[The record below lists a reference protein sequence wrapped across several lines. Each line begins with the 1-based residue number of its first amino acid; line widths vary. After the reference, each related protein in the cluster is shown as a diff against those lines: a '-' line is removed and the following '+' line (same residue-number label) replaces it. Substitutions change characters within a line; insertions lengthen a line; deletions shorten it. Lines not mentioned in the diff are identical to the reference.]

1 MTTLNLNNI
10 NDDLIEL
17 NRDTFKGGFNN
28 KQMGFN
34 IPSKQQR
41 ASQNNFMS
49 DDVLFNKNKISS
61 DVISMSSRSSSRASS
76 VNGDYDKSAYMKNMK
91 TIYKNKGGSGGGGS
105 IVSSKKSR
113 YDEESQAS
121 EASGSGGSSGGR
133 GGDRGGGGGRKG
145 SGGGASKS
153 DKYKKGSRYDDD
165 DEDDED
171 DDDGDEY
178 EDDDDEGDEDDDEE
192 GDDDEDDEGDEG
204 DEDDDGEAGSH
215 RKGGKTR
222 HLSAKEIILN
232 EINEKREIIYQL
244 DRLESKGFKIPFKF
258 NMNSDLEEMRT
269 EYNRLIREKELDG
282 SVRFQQKMLMAFIS
296 GTEYMNSRYDPFAI
310 KLDGWSEQVN
320 ENIND
325 YDDIFEEL
333 HYKYK
338 ASGKKMAPELRLFV
352 GLSGSAFMFHLTSR
366 MFKEQPM
373 PNVENVLKSD
383 PELMKQ
389 FQQAAAKQYMM
400 GNTGNNYGQVPNAM
414 NAPQMSAPQ
423 MNNYGSGGGSGDS
436 SGGIFNMVSSLFST
450 LNSGGGMPAMPSMP
464 SMTATTASPNN
475 IRQSPNITELRHKP
489 SADIENI
496 INNVHNNISMDNN
509 DNNIETL
516 SVSDEEITSIIED
529 TADIKILRGVGRP
542 RKNTRTLN
550 I

>member
-17 NRDTFKGGFNN
+17 NRDTFKN

-34 IPSKQQR
+34 IPNRQQR
-41 ASQNNFMS
+41 VNQNNFS

-61 DVISMSSRSSSRASS
+61 DVISMSSRSSSRSSSRASS
-76 VNGDYDKSAYMKNMK
+76 VNGDYDKSAYMKNMNN
-91 TIYKNKGGSGGGGS
+91 IYKAKG
-105 IVSSKKSR
+105 SSKISK
-113 YDEESQAS
+113 YKEESDESSVAS
-121 EASGSGGSSGGR
+121 SSSNRKSGSGNHKSQ
-133 GGDRGGGGGRKG
+133 
-145 SGGGASKS
+145 SKYNKR
-153 DKYKKGSRYDDD
+153 DEDEDDD
-165 DEDDED
+165 DGEDDED
-171 DDDGDEY
+171 DDDEEY
-178 EDDDDEGDEDDDEE
+178 DEDGEGEE
-192 GDDDEDDEGDEG
+192 
-204 DEDDDGEAGSH
+204 DDGEDGEDGSEY
-215 RKGGKTR
+215 GGDYKKQSKNR
-222 HLSAKEIILN
+222 HLSAKEIIMNELN
-232 EINEKREIIYQL
+232 EKKEIIYQL
-244 DRLESKGFKIPFKF
+244 DRLESKGFKVPFKF
-258 NMNSDLEEMRT
+258 NMNSDLEEMRS

-338 ASGKKMAPELRLFV
+338 ATGKKMAPELRLFI

-389 FQQAAAKQYMM
+389 FQQAATKQYVM
-400 GNTGNNYGQVPNAM
+400 GNNYPSASAAQQNIP
-414 NAPQMSAPQ
+414 MS
-423 MNNYGSGGGSGDS
+423 NNYNSNSGGGSDS
-436 SGGIFNMVSSLFST
+436 SAGLFGMVSSLFST
-450 LNSGGGMPAMPSMP
+450 LNSPVSNMSMP
-464 SMTATTASPNN
+464 SMSMSAPPNN
-475 IRQSPNITELRHKP
+475 ANMRQSPNITELRHKP
-489 SADIENI
+489 AADIENI
-496 INNVHNNISMDNN
+496 INNVHNNISMDHN

>member
-10 NDDLIEL
+10 NDDLIEI
-17 NRDTFKGGFNN
+17 NRDTFSN
-28 KQMGFN
+28 KQMSFN

-41 ASQNNFMS
+41 ANQNNFMS
-49 DDVLFNKNKISS
+49 EDVLFNKNKISN
-61 DVISMSSRSSSRASS
+61 DVISMSSRSSSRSSSRASS
-76 VNGDYDKSAYMKNMK
+76 VNGDYDKSAYMKNMNN
-91 TIYKNKGGSGGGGS
+91 IYKNKGMASGAGGGIKKMRSKYDEDSESSSVVSSSINKKSGSGGGGS
-105 IVSSKKSR
+105 GIGSGSNKHKKQSR
-113 YDEESQAS
+113 YE
-121 EASGSGGSSGGR
+121 
-133 GGDRGGGGGRKG
+133 
-145 SGGGASKS
+145 
-153 DKYKKGSRYDDD
+153 DDD

-171 DDDGDEY
+171 DDGE
-178 EDDDDEGDEDDDEE
+178 
-192 GDDDEDDEGDEG
+192 DDEDDEGEY
-204 DEDDDGEAGSH
+204 EEDDGEEGEEDEDGEEGEDGEDGDYK
-215 RKGGKTR
+215 RGGKTR
-222 HLSAKEIILN
+222 HLTAKEIIMN
-232 EINEKREIIYQL
+232 ELNEKREIIYQL
-244 DRLESKGFKIPFKF
+244 DRMESKGFKIPFKF

-269 EYNRLIREKELDG
+269 EYNRLVREKELDG

-338 ASGKKMAPELRLFV
+338 ATGKKMAPELRLFIS
-352 GLSGSAFMFHLTSR
+352 LSGSAFMFHLTSR
-366 MFKEQPM
+366 MFKDQPL

-400 GNTGNNYGQVPNAM
+400 GNTGGNYNQMPPPMSAMPQMASQNVPINNYSNP
-414 NAPQMSAPQ
+414 MSS
-423 MNNYGSGGGSGDS
+423 MGMGDSGGLFG
-436 SGGIFNMVSSLFST
+436 MVSSLFST
-450 LNSGGGMPAMPSMP
+450 LNTPQSSMSMP
-464 SMTATTASPNN
+464 QMSPQSNN
-475 IRQSPNITELRHKP
+475 ANMRQSPNITELRQKP

-496 INNVHNNISMDNN
+496 INNVHNNISIDNN

>member
-1 MTTLNLNNI
+1 
-10 NDDLIEL
+10 
-17 NRDTFKGGFNN
+17 
-28 KQMGFN
+28 MGFN
-34 IPSKQQR
+34 IPSKNQR
-41 ASQNNFMS
+41 ANQNNFMS
-49 DDVLFNKNKISS
+49 EDVLFNKNKISS

-91 TIYKNKGGSGGGGS
+91 NIYKNKSGSSERSGVGERGGSSRKSRFEEESEASDASAS
-105 IVSSKKSR
+105 IVSSSKSAR
-113 YDEESQAS
+113 KTGNGNGNGNG
-121 EASGSGGSSGGR
+121 SGSG
-133 GGDRGGGGGRKG
+133 
-145 SGGGASKS
+145 
-153 DKYKKGSRYDDD
+153 DKYKKGKRYEEDDEDDYEDDD
-165 DEDDED
+165 GDDDEDDDGEDDED
-171 DDDGDEY
+171 DDGEEY
-178 EDDDDEGDEDDDEE
+178 DDEE
-192 GDDDEDDEGDEG
+192 DEE
-204 DEDDDGEAGSH
+204 DEDDDGASGR
-215 RKGGKTR
+215 RKGGKPTR
-222 HLSAKEIILN
+222 HLSAKEIIMN

-258 NMNSDLEEMRT
+258 NMNSDIEEMRT

-352 GLSGSAFMFHLTSR
+352 SLSGSAFMFHLTSR

-400 GNTGNNYGQVPNAM
+400 GNTGNTGNNYGQVPNAA
-414 NAPQMSAPQ
+414 NAAASAASNIPQMSAPP
-423 MNNYGSGGGSGDS
+423 MSNYGGGGGDS

-450 LNSGGGMPAMPSMP
+450 LNSGGSMQSLPSLPSMAPMSAMPAM
-464 SMTATTASPNN
+464 ASPNN

-496 INNVHNNISMDNN
+496 INNVHNNISIDNT

>member
-10 NDDLIEL
+10 NDDLIEI
-17 NRDTFKGGFNN
+17 NRDTFKN

-34 IPSKQQR
+34 IPNKQQR

-61 DVISMSSRSSSRASS
+61 DVISMSSRSSSRSSSRASS
-76 VNGDYDKSAYMKNMK
+76 VNGDYDKSAYMKNMNN
-91 TIYKNKGGSGGGGS
+91 IYKNKGSGAGAS
-105 IVSSKKSR
+105 STRPKSKYDEDSETTSVVSSKKYKKPSK
-113 YDEESQAS
+113 YEEES
-121 EASGSGGSSGGR
+121 E
-133 GGDRGGGGGRKG
+133 
-145 SGGGASKS
+145 
-153 DKYKKGSRYDDD
+153 
-165 DEDDED
+165 EE
-171 DDDGDEY
+171 
-178 EDDDDEGDEDDDEE
+178 EDDDEE
-192 GDDDEDDEGDEG
+192 GDDDEEDGEEYEDGDEEDEDEDEGSGSSEG
-204 DEDDDGEAGSH
+204 SGGGSGG
-215 RKGGKTR
+215 RRGGSGNGGKSR
-222 HLSAKEIILN
+222 HLSAKEIIMN
-232 EINEKREIIYQL
+232 ELNEKREIIYQL
-244 DRLESKGFKIPFKF
+244 DRLESKGFKVPFKF
-258 NMNSDLEEMRT
+258 NMNSDIEEMRT
-269 EYNRLIREKELDG
+269 EYNRLVREKELDG

-338 ASGKKMAPELRLFV
+338 ATGKKMAPELRLFIA
-352 GLSGSAFMFHLTSR
+352 LSGSAFMFHLTSR

-373 PNVENVLKSD
+373 PNVENVLNSN

-400 GNTGNNYGQVPNAM
+400 GNTGNNYNQSAAAAAAAQNIPINNGYSNP
-414 NAPQMSAPQ
+414 MS
-423 MNNYGSGGGSGDS
+423 GSGDS
-436 SGGIFNMVSSLFST
+436 SGSGGGLFGMVSSLFST
-450 LNSGGGMPAMPSMP
+450 LNTPQHPQHPLQSMP
-464 SMTATTASPNN
+464 QSMPPSNN
-475 IRQSPNITELRHKP
+475 NTRQSPNITELRQKP
-489 SADIENI
+489 AVDIENI
-496 INNVHNNISMDNN
+496 INNVHNNISIDNN

>member
-17 NRDTFKGGFNN
+17 NRDTFKN

-34 IPSKQQR
+34 IPNKQNR
-41 ASQNNFMS
+41 VSQNSFMN
-49 DDVLFNKNKISS
+49 DNTLFNRNKISD
-61 DVISMSSRSSSRASS
+61 DVISMSSRSSSRSSSRASS
-76 VNGDYDKSAYMKNMK
+76 VNGDYDKSAYMKNMNN
-91 TIYKNKGGSGGGGS
+91 IYKGKSSSKISKYKEESDESSVVSSSSNQKAGSGKS
-105 IVSSKKSR
+105 QQVSNKYKAQSK
-113 YDEESQAS
+113 YEEDEE
-121 EASGSGGSSGGR
+121 
-133 GGDRGGGGGRKG
+133 
-145 SGGGASKS
+145 
-153 DKYKKGSRYDDD
+153 DDD
-165 DEDDED
+165 DEDGE
-171 DDDGDEY
+171 
-178 EDDDDEGDEDDDEE
+178 DDEE
-192 GDDDEDDEGDEG
+192 EEDGEDGE
-204 DEDDDGEAGSH
+204 EDDDGEDGGSEYDGDYK
-215 RKGGKTR
+215 RGTKNR
-222 HLSAKEIILN
+222 HLTAKEIIMNELN
-232 EINEKREIIYQL
+232 EKKEIIYQL
-244 DRLESKGFKIPFKF
+244 DRLESKGFKVPFKF
-258 NMNSDLEEMRT
+258 NMNSDLEEMRA

-325 YDDIFEEL
+325 FDDIFEEL

-338 ASGKKMAPELRLFV
+338 ATGKKMAPELRLFIS
-352 GLSGSAFMFHLTSR
+352 LSGSAFMFHLTSR

-389 FQQAAAKQYMM
+389 FQQAAAKQYVM
-400 GNTGNNYGQVPNAM
+400 GNNYPSASSAQQQHQNIP
-414 NAPQMSAPQ
+414 MS
-423 MNNYGSGGGSGDS
+423 NSYNSNSGGGGDS
-436 SGGIFNMVSSLFST
+436 SSGLFGMVSSLFNT
-450 LNSGGGMPAMPSMP
+450 LNSPVSNMSMP
-464 SMTATTASPNN
+464 SMSVPSNN
-475 IRQSPNITELRHKP
+475 ANMRQSPNITELRHKP

-496 INNVHNNISMDNN
+496 INNVHNNISMEHN

>member
-10 NDDLIEL
+10 NDDLIEI
-17 NRDTFKGGFNN
+17 NRDTFNSKA
-28 KQMGFN
+28 MSFN

-49 DDVLFNKNKISS
+49 DDVLFNKNKISN

-76 VNGDYDKSAYMKNMK
+76 VNGDYDKGAYMKNMK
-91 TIYKNKGGSGGGGS
+91 NIYKNKKKSKYDDDSDGSS
-105 IVSSKKSR
+105 IVSSSSNHKKPSNGGTNYKKQAR
-113 YDEESQAS
+113 YEADEADEADEAEEEDGES
-121 EASGSGGSSGGR
+121 EA
-133 GGDRGGGGGRKG
+133 D
-145 SGGGASKS
+145 
-153 DKYKKGSRYDDD
+153 DDDD
-165 DEDDED
+165 DEDDGE
-171 DDDGDEY
+171 EY
-178 EDDDDEGDEDDDEE
+178 EDDDES
-192 GDDDEDDEGDEG
+192 
-204 DEDDDGEAGSH
+204 GSGGSGGS
-215 RKGGKTR
+215 RSGGGKSVPTR
-222 HLSAKEIILN
+222 HLSAKEIMMN
-232 EINEKREIIYQL
+232 ELNEKREIIYQL

-282 SVRFQQKMLMAFIS
+282 SIRFQQKMLMAFIS

-338 ASGKKMAPELRLFV
+338 ATGKKMAPELRLFIS
-352 GLSGSAFMFHLTSR
+352 LSGSAFMFHLTSR

-400 GNTGNNYGQVPNAM
+400 GNTGNAHNVPLSN
-414 NAPQMSAPQ
+414 MSVG
-423 MNNYGSGGGSGDS
+423 NGNSGGN
-436 SGGIFNMVSSLFST
+436 SGGMANMASSMAGMAGMTGMTGMTGDGGGGLFGMVSSLFST
-450 LNSGGGMPAMPSMP
+450 LNTPSAMTSMP
-464 SMTATTASPNN
+464 QQHSQHSQQQQQT
-475 IRQSPNITELRHKP
+475 IRQSPNITELRNHKP

-496 INNVHNNISMDNN
+496 INNVHNNISMDNT